1 MEDTHARQMPRFW
14 GWLRRGVCDADAMD
28 QPLIPAD
35 AVLAALHWRY
45 ATKKFD
51 SNRKLSAEEWD
62 KLEQALIL
70 APSSYGLQPYRFIV
84 VTDPELRVRLRE
96 KAYGQPQITDSS
108 HLVVFAARTDI
119 TAADVENYMQRISD
133 VRGVEVAHLD
143 RLAKTIAGDLV
154 TGPRHAMIKEW
165 SARQAYIALGVLV
178 TVAAITSID
187 VCPMEGFSPQGFN
200 EVLDLEAQGL
210 SAVVI
215 ATVGHRAADDGAASV
230 PKVRKTQKTAVDRRS

>member
-1 MEDTHARQMPRFW
+1 
-14 GWLRRGVCDADAMD
+14 MD
-28 QPLIPAD
+28 QPLLSAD
-35 AVLAALHWRY
+35 AILAALHWRY

-51 SNRKLSAEEWD
+51 PSRKLSAAEWD

-70 APSSYGLQPYRFIV
+70 SPSSYGLQPYHFVV
-84 VTDPELRVRLRE
+84 VTNPELRVRLRE
-96 KAYGQPQITDSS
+96 KAYGQPQVTDSS

-143 RLAKTIAGDLV
+143 GLARTMTGDLI
-154 TGPRHAMIKEW
+154 TGKRHAMIKEW
-165 SARQAYIALGVLV
+165 SARQAYIALGNLL

-187 VCPMEGFSPQGFN
+187 ACPMEGFSPQGFN
-200 EVLDLEAQGL
+200 EVLGLDAQGL

-215 ATVGHRAADDGAASV
+215 AAVGHRAADDGAANL
-230 PKVRKTQKTAVDRRS
+230 PKVRKTAQTVVDRRS